1 MKSETRYEHS
11 PYFLIPASSASLCG
25 VLCSVLIFFVGCSSR
40 PPDIPL
46 PPTLVLAVSEQ
57 HIVVI
62 PPVVRLY
69 RAPDLSAPIAM
80 HQRRGDVALIVRF
93 NGDSQWVEIE
103 TELGLGWIQAQD
115 IEVFRSRQQA
125 DNRRR
130 TLIGAGD
137 HQ

>member
-1 MKSETRYEHS
+1 
-11 PYFLIPASSASLCG
+11 
-25 VLCSVLIFFVGCSSR
+25 
-40 PPDIPL
+40 
-46 PPTLVLAVSEQ
+46 
-57 HIVVI
+57 
-62 PPVVRLY
+62 
-69 RAPDLSAPIAM
+69 M